1 MSKTEILTE
10 TNEEAVISR
19 LWSTI
24 EKLAGEAIER
34 DGVFRIGLSG
44 GSLIKY
50 LAAGAEKCN
59 TDWTKWQ
66 LFFCDER
73 YVPEDDEDSTFG
85 QYKKHFLAKTKLT
98 QAQFAVANV
107 QLALKECAL
116 DYEQQIYSRF
126 GFPEVDRTKIPQFDL
141 LLLGMG
147 PDGHTCSLFPNHPLL
162 KVDDVLIAP
171 IDDSPK
177 PPPKRITMTYP
188 LINNARVCLFALSGS
203 GKSEMVQRILVNG
216 EQLPAA
222 LVRPTKGKLIWIFDQ
237 AAANGSN

>member
-1 MSKTEILTE
+1 MNNFNQKKMSKSEILTE

-85 QYKKHFLAKTKLT
+85 QYKKHFLTKTKLT
-98 QAQFAVANV
+98 EAQFAVANV
-107 QLALKECAL
+107 QLALKECAV
-116 DYEQQIYSRF
+116 DYEQQIYTRF
-126 GFPEVDRTKIPQFDL
+126 GFPEVFNIY
-141 LLLGMG
+141 
-147 PDGHTCSLFPNHPLL
+147 CALF
-162 KVDDVLIAP
+162 
-171 IDDSPK
+171 
-177 PPPKRITMTYP
+177 
-188 LINNARVCLFALSGS
+188 LINKSIFVIQFLFFFSCAY
-203 GKSEMVQRILVNG
+203 R
-216 EQLPAA
+216 
-222 LVRPTKGKLIWIFDQ
+222 
-237 AAANGSN
+237 